1 MENFHRSLP
10 LSREKEHEIMV
21 STLLRVIS
29 GTEPASA
36 TSVSVF
42 LDSNNGL
49 CNYNGSLPP
58 TRINGC
64 ECDEEYVDGNLLP
77 SQGVPM
83 GPQRKRYRGARQR
96 PWGKWAAEIRN
107 PKLGVRVW
115 LGTFD
120 TAEAAARAYDRA
132 AIQFQGDKAKLNFPL
147 SDYTM
152 VQEEE
157 VNDQK
162 KSEEHREK
170 EKSNGEK
177 EESSKEN
184 EDEALEIF
192 SEEELKELMMMD

>member
-1 MENFHRSLP
+1 MENYNRSFP

-21 STLLRVIS
+21 STLLHVINA
-29 GTEPASA
+29 TA
-36 TSVSVF
+36 TS
-42 LDSNNGL
+42 DSNNGL
-49 CNYNGSLPP
+49 YNFNGS
-58 TRINGC
+58 
-64 ECDEEYVDGNLLP
+64 DEDANVLLLP
-77 SQGVPM
+77 THQQRVPM
-83 GPQRKRYRGARQR
+83 PPKRKRYRGARQR

-132 AIQFQGDKAKLNFPL
+132 AIEFHGDKAKINFPL

-157 VNDQK
+157 E
-162 KSEEHREK
+162 SEEHKEE

-177 EESSKEN
+177 GDEE
-184 EDEALEIF
+184 EALEIF
-192 SEEELKELMMMD
+192 SEEELKELMMMMD